1 MDTNEMTAAKVTSE
15 TETRKKGMG
24 ILLFLLRP
32 EDWLSGICLKS
43 LRNNSKRDV

>member
-15 TETRKKGMG
+15 TETRKKGTG
-24 ILLFLLRP
+24 ILPFLLQP
-32 EDWLSGICLKS
+32 EDWRLGTCLKS